1 MSIINSMREVVS
13 LPISAISSS
22 SQPVMGYNYGAKLNS
37 RVKKTLKSLIA
48 MCLSYGFL
56 AWSLVMA
63 LPGPLIS
70 VFTPDRELQS
80 LTVPL
85 MRIYFLAFF
94 CMSFQN
100 SGQNTFVALNCPR
113 RAVFFSLLRKV
124 VLVLPFT
131 LLFPLWMGVRGVFW
145 AEALSQ
151 LIGGSACILTM
162 LITVYRKVRR
172 TPDGV
177 KADI

>member
-1 MSIINSMREVVS
+1 
-13 LPISAISSS
+13 
-22 SQPVMGYNYGAKLNS
+22 
-37 RVKKTLKSLIA
+37 
-48 MCLSYGFL
+48 
-56 AWSLVMA
+56 
-63 LPGPLIS
+63 
-70 VFTPDRELQS
+70 
-80 LTVPL
+80 
-85 MRIYFLAFF
+85 
-94 CMSFQN
+94 MSFQN

-162 LITVYRKVRR
+162 LITVYRKVRS